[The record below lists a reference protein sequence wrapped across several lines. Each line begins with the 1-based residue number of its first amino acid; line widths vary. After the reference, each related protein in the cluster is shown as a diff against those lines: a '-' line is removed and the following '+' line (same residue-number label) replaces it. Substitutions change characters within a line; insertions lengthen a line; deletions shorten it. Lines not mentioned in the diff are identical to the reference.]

1 MIDQFLPQKGEVVID
16 KPGNDAFY
24 ATDLEQILRARNI
37 RQLLLMGVTP
47 DVCVSSTLRSANDR
61 GFDSLVIRDACGAAS
76 EHLHQAVF
84 DTMEYAGRIFGAYA
98 ESEVVLKHLSGCVNR
113 NESIGSV

>member
-1 MIDQFLPQKGEVVID
+1 MIDQFLTQKGEVVID

-61 GFDSLVIRDACGAAS
+61 GFDSWSFGMLAVPHRNIYIRQS
-76 EHLHQAVF
+76 LTPWNMRVVF
-84 DTMEYAGRIFGAYA
+84 LGPM
-98 ESEVVLKHLSGCVNR
+98 LKAK
-113 NESIGSV
+113 